1 MILSECISIFKKID
15 FIIAIINKNG
25 EIKQINE
32 FGKKNGL
39 NEGMKLSNIFE
50 SKIFEVPEKN
60 LLIYGSIVEEK
71 EDFLFIGMKL
81 NYKELLEALPIPS
94 ILSIE
99 NKIILDVNKE
109 FLKKYHYDENI
120 KYKNL
125 NEILKFE
132 DKGAIIIDSNGDSY
146 NVNIN
151 IINLPQSDLFL
162 ILLFEE
168 DLTPL
173 FIHQIKNVLQSL
185 MMQIYFIKQLIKSI
199 PDNIK
204 SEFEVEKFIQL
215 FQKTDNQINILGRLV
230 DLFHSL
236 YRKPIKEEVEVSKI
250 IREVISSMNIPDNI
264 EVKVS
269 FENDS
274 KLKLDF
280 FLLMNALMN
289 IIDNSIN
296 AMPSGGTLEI
306 TMNKSESNLIVKIR
320 DTGGG
325 MTKEILDKIFTPYF
339 TTKKGG
345 TGLGLYIARKII
357 EKHNGKIMVESELG
371 KGTTFSIILPLK

>member
-32 FGKKNGL
+32 FGKKIGL

-60 LLIYGSIVEEK
+60 LLIYGSIMEEK

-132 DKGAIIIDSNGDSY
+132 DKGA
-146 NVNIN
+146 
-151 IINLPQSDLFL
+151 
-162 ILLFEE
+162 
-168 DLTPL
+168 
-173 FIHQIKNVLQSL
+173 
-185 MMQIYFIKQLIKSI
+185 
-199 PDNIK
+199 
-204 SEFEVEKFIQL
+204 
-215 FQKTDNQINILGRLV
+215 
-230 DLFHSL
+230 
-236 YRKPIKEEVEVSKI
+236 
-250 IREVISSMNIPDNI
+250 
-264 EVKVS
+264 
-269 FENDS
+269 
-274 KLKLDF
+274 
-280 FLLMNALMN
+280 
-289 IIDNSIN
+289 
-296 AMPSGGTLEI
+296 
-306 TMNKSESNLIVKIR
+306 
-320 DTGGG
+320 
-325 MTKEILDKIFTPYF
+325 
-339 TTKKGG
+339 
-345 TGLGLYIARKII
+345 
-357 EKHNGKIMVESELG
+357 
-371 KGTTFSIILPLK
+371 